1 MSIAE
6 LCLIG
11 KPTILVPSPHVAE
24 DHQTKNA
31 MALVKKDA
39 AILVKDAEAR
49 ERLGDEVVRVMSDT
63 GLRAALSTR
72 ILELGKKDAAE
83 QIAQQVIALATQ
95 A

>member
-1 MSIAE
+1 
-6 LCLIG
+6 
-11 KPTILVPSPHVAE
+11 VAE

-49 ERLGDEVVRVMSDT
+49 ERLGDEVVRVMSDA

-95 A
+95 G

>member
-1 MSIAE
+1 
-6 LCLIG
+6 
-11 KPTILVPSPHVAE
+11 
-24 DHQTKNA
+24 
-31 MALVKKDA
+31 VKKDA

-49 ERLGDEVVRVMSDT
+49 ERLGDEVVRVMSDA